1 MKNRSPN
8 PLNVFDL
15 RRTNHLPPH
24 FYSVVFDSVYEVK
37 PMTDWIWENLEG
49 RFYFGDFY
57 SNDNASTLPALRKCA
72 AFEIHSEASYFSL
85 VLVDLNS

>member
-15 RRTNHLPPH
+15 RRMDHKPPH
-24 FYSVVFDSVYEVK
+24 FYSVVFDSISEVK

-49 RFYFGDFY
+49 RFYFGDHY
-57 SNDNASTLPALRKCA
+57 GSDSASYISVLRKCA